1 MVPFLACASDS
12 RAEASVT
19 AFLSQIKVFPLPGR
33 VQGDCETETLQLR
46 RPSVQKKVLHV
57 FKSLFFDVM

>member
-1 MVPFLACASDS
+1 MVPFLACASDN

-33 VQGDCETETLQLR
+33 VQGDCETEMLQLR
-46 RPSVQKKVLHV
+46 RPSVQKKFYMFLKVCFLT
-57 FKSLFFDVM
+57 